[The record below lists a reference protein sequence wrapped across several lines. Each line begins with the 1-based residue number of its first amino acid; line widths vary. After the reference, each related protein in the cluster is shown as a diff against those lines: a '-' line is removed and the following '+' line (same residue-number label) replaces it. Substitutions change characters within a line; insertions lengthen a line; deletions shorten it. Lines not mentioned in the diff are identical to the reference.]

1 MPVISARLI
10 AVWASSSRPRLKYAQ
25 AVTLVGLLT
34 DQKTV
39 RGTVVVDERTN
50 ALILTDIPPSLDK
63 MIELIESLDVPQPQV
78 EIEAR
83 IVSATRDFARDIGM
97 QFGFVQGNLQRVT
110 VGGPNTFGTIG
121 GTRPAATPTTSRRGR
136 RPPRR
141 YASSWRC

>member
-1 MPVISARLI
+1 M
-10 AVWASSSRPRLKYAQ
+10 WKGTWCESRPERRCTKKLDSDESLKKANLLAADLETRVERLKYAQ

-83 IVSATRDFARDIGM
+83 IVSATAR
-97 QFGFVQGNLQRVT
+97 LC
-110 VGGPNTFGTIG
+110 
-121 GTRPAATPTTSRRGR
+121 A
-136 RPPRR
+136 
-141 YASSWRC
+141 